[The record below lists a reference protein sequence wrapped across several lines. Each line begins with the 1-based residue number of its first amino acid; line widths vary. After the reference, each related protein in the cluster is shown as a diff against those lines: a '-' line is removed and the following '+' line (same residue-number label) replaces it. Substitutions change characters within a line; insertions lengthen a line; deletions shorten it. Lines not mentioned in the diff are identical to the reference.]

1 MTDETP
7 QREPQRFLGIPL
19 EPGSRSLRIDPTEQR
34 VLGFP
39 RSWFR
44 TDSVDLT
51 WLRHPIRW
59 ARWRREVRRLG
70 PHAPSFEEFSAG
82 A

>member
-1 MTDETP
+1 MTEKTP
-7 QREPQRFLGIPL
+7 QREPQHFLGVPL
-19 EPGSRSLRIDPTEQR
+19 STGSPSIRVDPTEPR
-34 VLGFP
+34 VLGLP

-44 TDSVDLT
+44 VAPIELT

-59 ARWRREVRRLG
+59 SRWRLEVRRLG
-70 PHAPSFEEFSAG
+70 PHAPSFEEFSAR